1 MRESHLE
8 IILQLTDFNPGGEVW
23 EKFTQR
29 DCDLVHVVRSAVWQY
44 CKDHTI
50 TNMELNDLCYS
61 VLRAMQ
67 QRVGGN

>member
-29 DCDLVHVVRSAVWQY
+29 DCDLVYVVRSAVY
-44 CKDHTI
+44 AHCKDHAI
-50 TNMELNDLCYS
+50 TGMEFNDLCYL

-67 QRVGGN
+67 QRVGGF